1 MAKQRLEI
9 YHQFTLLH
17 MFGLSLEVAEFLEFF
32 KTQGIPRFWEQSS
45 CAILGGGETTW
56 KLWLGVS
63 TLFS

>member
-32 KTQGIPRFWEQSS
+32 KTQGIPRF
-45 CAILGGGETTW
+45 
-56 KLWLGVS
+56 
-63 TLFS
+63 